1 MPNVVDVLITWTPY
15 LAVGFGWNILVSLV
29 AMAIGTAFGIAL
41 AAMRGGRIRRVSQG
55 AGALT
60 MLAASAPTF
69 VMLFYLAYMV
79 PGSFAILGTT
89 VIVPVWLKASLALSI
104 AVAGFVSDNAY
115 AALRH
120 LRRGQ
125 TTEAL
130 LFLPS
135 WTNYFL
141 IIVMASATA
150 SVIGVPEMVFRV
162 DTVIAA
168 LGQPQLS
175 FWIYLYAMGW
185 FLAFAGVVALV
196 MRFAH
201 VRRRDASNSLS
212 RHLIM
217 IVTASVGLAIISV
230 AVALGLLARNTLI
243 DQAENQA
250 RMVAGLIV
258 LMVVVTRIGFGHA
271 AITALIGI
279 LIWVAMLKSGVHAT
293 IAGVIFG
300 LLMSARPQLGAREF
314 AERSVLLIRD
324 YRRAISA
331 GDTEHSKVM
340 LGEMEELSQGTESPL
355 ERLERLAHP
364 WSSYVILP
372 IFAFANAGLHL
383 SGVDLG
389 SLFTSDVTVGVMLGL
404 LVGKVVGITLFPW
417 LASRFGIVELPRY
430 VTWTHVIGTGFL
442 GGIGFTMAIF
452 ITGLAFSDPELVLGA
467 TAGIM
472 CASAAAGLVG
482 YSLLRV
488 SSHRW

>member
-1 MPNVVDVLITWTPY
+1 MSLDPNRVDTSAETDGAHGTHIESSHIPPRSAGILRAQAESSYITRVIRLPVQRYIHTESISGLVLIAATVIALVWANSPWYEYYRAFLKTHLMIDVALFSIDMSIQHWINDGLMAIFFFVVGLEIKREAMFGQFSTLRGAALPAVAAVGGMVVPAAIY
-15 LAVGFGWNILVSLV
+15 LAFNLGEDGMRGWGIPMATDIAFALGVLALLGRRVPMSLRVFLLGLAVADDLGAILV
-29 AMAIGTAFGIAL
+29 
-41 AAMRGGRIRRVSQG
+41 
-55 AGALT
+55 
-60 MLAASAPTF
+60 
-69 VMLFYLAYMV
+69 
-79 PGSFAILGTT
+79 
-89 VIVPVWLKASLALSI
+89 I
-104 AVAGFVSDNAY
+104 AVAYTESISFM
-115 AALRH
+115 H
-120 LRRGQ
+120 LG
-125 TTEAL
+125 
-130 LFLPS
+130 
-135 WTNYFL
+135 
-141 IIVMASATA
+141 
-150 SVIGVPEMVFRV
+150 
-162 DTVIAA
+162 
-168 LGQPQLS
+168 
-175 FWIYLYAMGW
+175 
-185 FLAFAGVVALV
+185 
-196 MRFAH
+196 
-201 VRRRDASNSLS
+201 
-212 RHLIM
+212 
-217 IVTASVGLAIISV
+217 
-230 AVALGLLARNTLI
+230 
-243 DQAENQA
+243 
-250 RMVAGLIV
+250 MVAGLIV
-258 LMVVVTRIGFGHA
+258 LMVIVNRIGFSHA
-271 AITALIGI
+271 AITAVIGI

-482 YSLLRV
+482 YSLLRI